1 MPLRRA
7 RRQKVDLTKY
17 VEKHCFVFD
26 EVFGEK
32 ATNEEARMRTRA
44 AGVLLSGPVADLRT
58 HVQTARQF
66 LLQRGQGDMLRVR
79 PNRCKAA
86 ASVS

>member
-1 MPLRRA
+1 MPFRRA

-32 ATNEEARMRTRA
+32 ATNEEARKRTCA
-44 AGVLLSGPVADLRT
+44 AGVLLSGTFADLRT
-58 HVQTARQF
+58 HVQAARQF
-66 LLQRGQGDMLRVR
+66 LLQRGQGDMLCVW
-79 PNRCKAA
+79 PNRCKAT